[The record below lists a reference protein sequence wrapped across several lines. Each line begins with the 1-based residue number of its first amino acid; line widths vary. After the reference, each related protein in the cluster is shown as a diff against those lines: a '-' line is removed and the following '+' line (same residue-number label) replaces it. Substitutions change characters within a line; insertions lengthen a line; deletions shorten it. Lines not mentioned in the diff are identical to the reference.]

1 MQVYISIYTY
11 TCEFVFWRLTFRN
24 KNSNVYPVKLV
35 FNRTLTITKQRVIM
49 IVIIFCINNLN
60 FANPLKLSIKKK
72 ILNSKLILNF

>member
-60 FANPLKLSIKKK
+60 FANPLKPSIKKK
-72 ILNSKLILNF
+72 KY